1 MPIQD
6 NEDKRVPDQP
16 VPDAE
21 EELRRRQAQEQ
32 QQNENSI
39 QKSGKL
45 LPFLNAKAE
54 YHQSRIDSLDEKIA
68 NQTDK
73 IDRNNAKIEAL
84 SAKADKLEDTNRM
97 LKATFANMPLV
108 QSMIRKNEER
118 IKAIREDKIPKRQQ
132 KSKAGWQKIDKLTA
146 KRAVI
151 SHKFDRVV
159 ALNDAIRSFSIGF
172 NKERREVFADA
183 MDRLNE
189 ATYHCIT
196 DKKQTLDA
204 QKQELIKQY
213 NAPETSAVD
222 KFDIQSKINE
232 MTARIQKLDERL
244 EKVWQPDEFYVS
256 QDNDTLDAQMEL
268 TSEKLADIA
277 DNGIKS
283 TSELAEDTLFSAL
296 ETEELDKAQVA
307 ALADKFNHKPT
318 ADVEVQLEDDYNMI
332 DGIINNGSKED
343 IDKAKTELSDT
354 IKSMESLAEN
364 PYVPQEMRDNAA
376 AELVKL
382 KKQMELLADSDEV
395 FVESWLS
402 EMLEDGTA
410 ELTENGGFKVNADY
424 YFELPRNERHYETM
438 TEAQA
443 ATVMSALT
451 ASAVEFSAMS
461 KGEDKVSIT
470 VAKKDVPI
478 LNDLM
483 YSAIGKVAKTEAAK
497 ENAGKGDKGKHQT
510 INPEYYASLSEKE
523 RFTKAEPV
531 KTAQAITA
539 ELEKTGVPF
548 SAVVRK
554 NDTMAITVRKE
565 NAPVYKKIEGDV
577 KASLAK
583 ERVPLSPEKAQAK
596 QQPKRSAPPQRK
608 GTGYFSRKEMQKEA
622 QRVRQQGKKQDTPAP
637 AKKKDNQGLE

>member
-1 MPIQD
+1 MPVQD

-32 QQNENSI
+32 QQNENSV

-54 YHQSRIDSLDEKIA
+54 HHQSRIDSLDEKIA

-97 LKATFANMPLV
+97 LKATVGGFPLV
-108 QSMIRKNEER
+108 QTMIRKNEER
-118 IKAIREDKIPKRQQ
+118 IRAIREDKIPKRQQ
-132 KSKAGWQKIDKLTA
+132 KNKAGWQKIDKLTA

-183 MDRLNE
+183 MTRLNE
-189 ATYHCIT
+189 ATVECLS
-196 DKKQTLDA
+196 DKKAALAA
-204 QKQELIKQY
+204 QKQEIMNTY
-213 NAPETSAVD
+213 NDPATNTVD
-222 KFDIQSKINE
+222 RFRLQQKINDVTE
-232 MTARIQKLDERL
+232 RISALEDKITKLARPVTHYEDFTNDE
-244 EKVWQPDEFYVS
+244 
-256 QDNDTLDAQMEL
+256 LDASMKL
-268 TSEKLADIA
+268 TSDKIADMAENADI
-277 DNGIKS
+277 
-283 TSELAEDTLFSAL
+283 TMPELAE
-296 ETEELDKAQVA
+296 ETVTAAQSVEALDKAHIA
-307 ALADKFNHKPT
+307 ALADQLGVQPLAST
-318 ADVEVQLEDDYNMI
+318 EMQLEDDYNMI

-343 IDKAKTELSDT
+343 IDKAKSELADT
-354 IKSMESLAEN
+354 IKSMESLADN
-364 PYVPQEMRDNAA
+364 PYIPQEMRDNAA
-376 AELVKL
+376 SELVKL

-395 FVESWLS
+395 FVEGWLS
-402 EMLEDGTA
+402 EMLENGTA
-410 ELTENGGFKVNADY
+410 ELTDSGFKVNADY

-443 ATVMSALT
+443 VTVMSALT
-451 ASAVEFSAMS
+451 ASAVDFSAMS

-470 VAKKDVPI
+470 VAKKDVPV

-483 YSAIGKVAKTEAAK
+483 FSAIGKVAKTEAAK

-510 INPEYYASLSEKE
+510 INPEYYSSLPEKE
-523 RFTKAEPV
+523 RFTTAEPV
-531 KTAQAITA
+531 KTAQAITV
-539 ELEKTGVPF
+539 ELEKAGVPF

-565 NAPVYKKIEGDV
+565 NAPAYKKIESAV

-596 QQPKRSAPPQRK
+596 QQPKRSAPPQRQ

-622 QRVRQQGKKQDTPAP
+622 QRVRQQGKKQDKPAP
-637 AKKKDNQGLE
+637 AKKKDKQGLE

>member
-1 MPIQD
+1 MPVQD
-6 NEDKRVPDQP
+6 NEDKRVSDQSA
-16 VPDAE
+16 VDAE

-32 QQNENSI
+32 QQNENSV

-54 YHQSRIDSLDEKIA
+54 HHQSRIDSLDEKIA

-97 LKATFANMPLV
+97 LKATFADMPLV

-118 IKAIREDKIPKRQQ
+118 IRAIREDKIPKRQQ
-132 KSKAGWQKIDKLTA
+132 KNKAGWQIIDKLTA

-183 MDRLNE
+183 MSRLNG
-189 ATYHCIT
+189 ATVECLSDKKNALITQKDQLMQTYNDPATSMADRFKIQQKINDVSKRIT
-196 DKKQTLDA
+196 DLESKIMKLARPETYYAEQTNDQLDASMKLTGDKLAEMADSGNVAMPALAEETVAAAHKVETLDR
-204 QKQELIKQY
+204 
-213 NAPETSAVD
+213 
-222 KFDIQSKINE
+222 SKVAE
-232 MTARIQKLDERL
+232 
-244 EKVWQPDEFYVS
+244 
-256 QDNDTLDAQMEL
+256 
-268 TSEKLADIA
+268 LADQL
-277 DNGIKS
+277 GIQP
-283 TSELAEDTLFSAL
+283 LASA
-296 ETEELDKAQVA
+296 EM
-307 ALADKFNHKPT
+307 
-318 ADVEVQLEDDYNMI
+318 QLEDDYNMI

-343 IDKAKTELSDT
+343 IDKAKTELADT
-354 IKSMESLAEN
+354 IKSMESLADN
-364 PYVPQEMRDNAA
+364 LYVPQEMRDNAA

-402 EMLEDGTA
+402 EMLENGTA
-410 ELTENGGFKVNADY
+410 ELTDNGFKINADY

-443 ATVMSALT
+443 VTVMSALT
-451 ASAVEFSAMS
+451 ASAVDFSAMS
-461 KGEDKVSIT
+461 KDEDKVSIT
-470 VAKKDVPI
+470 VAKKDVPV

-483 YSAIGKVAKTEAAK
+483 FSAIGKVAKTEAAK

-510 INPEYYASLSEKE
+510 INPEYYSSLPEKE
-523 RFTKAEPV
+523 RFTTAEPV

-539 ELEKTGVPF
+539 ELEKAGVPF

-565 NAPVYKKIEGDV
+565 NAPAFKKIESAV

-596 QQPKRSAPPQRK
+596 QQPKRSAPPQRQ
-608 GTGYFSRKEMQKEA
+608 GTGYFSRKEMQKES
-622 QRVRQQGKKQDTPAP
+622 QRVRQQGKKQDNPVP